1 MTTNKFLTSIAY
13 QYSYCQLY
21 ISICQF
27 LSLVGARTS
36 SPRSDSELF
45 YFSAR
50 ECFNI
55 NDDFI
60 NSSNVLAQN
69 IRAD

>member
-27 LSLVGARTS
+27 LRAIRHSQSGS
-36 SPRSDSELF
+36 IDNFKLF
-45 YFSAR
+45 YFFLI

-60 NSSNVLAQN
+60 NTSNVLAQN